1 MSRKT
6 QAAHALEQRDL
17 DRLSDA
23 DLAALR
29 EVTQRL
35 ATQQQRIVQRYQ
47 RQVAR
52 MDNDLRRRAARARS
66 SE

>member
-1 MSRKT
+1 MTRKT
-6 QAAHALEQRDL
+6 QAAHAFKQRDL
-17 DRLSDA
+17 DRLPDG

-29 EVTQRL
+29 DLTQRL

-52 MDNDLRRRAARARS
+52 MDSEMRRRAAKARS
-66 SE
+66 NA